1 MGAQQKQ
8 MTSAGG
14 FNLSQAAYLRCEFQL
29 VEIARVTIM
38 RAVNGSLP
46 RVHPILR
53 AAVSTLL
60 VATLLHATAAAAEE
74 KAEVLSVRKIWDAA
88 PHNAFTDLIRFHS
101 QWLCAF
107 REGQGHVS
115 ADGKVR
121 IISSKD
127 GTRWDTWSL
136 TEMSGVDLR
145 DPKICLTPAGELM
158 LTTAGA
164 RRDRKPVPHESY
176 SWLTRDGEKWEGPF
190 QIGDTNMWL
199 WRATWHA
206 GHAYSVG
213 YETLG
218 EKSVR
223 LYRSKNGRKFDVL
236 VPTLFEEGYP
246 NETGMVFVKD
256 GTALCLLRRD
266 GEQPSGKL
274 GRAKP
279 PYTDWSW
286 RDLGIKIG
294 GPQLIQI
301 PDGRLIAGVRLY
313 DGKVRT
319 AIAELNP
326 TTAKLTEL
334 ISLPSGGDNS
344 YPGLVWHE
352 STLFVSYYS
361 SHEGKTSIYLAR
373 VKL

>member
-1 MGAQQKQ
+1 MQ
-8 MTSAGG
+8 
-14 FNLSQAAYLRCEFQL
+14 FQL
-29 VEIARVTIM
+29 VQIAEATYDA
-38 RAVNGSLP
+38 AVNGSLP
-46 RVHPILR
+46 RAHPILR
-53 AAVSTLL
+53 AAVLTLIF
-60 VATLLHATAAAAEE
+60 AILLNAAPSAAEK

-88 PHNAFTDLIRFHS
+88 PHNAFTDLIRFQD

-107 REGQGHVS
+107 REGKGHVS
-115 ADGKVR
+115 ADGAIR

-127 GTRWDTWSL
+127 AARWQSWSF
-136 TEMSGVDLR
+136 TEMAGVDLR
-145 DPKICLTPAGELM
+145 DPKICLTPAGDLM

-176 SWLTRDGEKWEGPF
+176 SWLTRDGKKWAGPS

-199 WRATWHA
+199 WRVTWHA

-223 LYRSKNGRKFDVL
+223 LYRSKDGRKFDVL
-236 VPTLFEEGYP
+236 VSALFAEGYP
-246 NETGMVFVKD
+246 NETGMIFLKD

-266 GEQPSGKL
+266 GAHASGKL

-279 PYTDWSW
+279 PYTEWSW
-286 RDLGIKIG
+286 QDLGLKIG
-294 GPQLIQI
+294 GPQLIRI

-319 AIAELNP
+319 AIAELDP
-326 TTAKLTEL
+326 TAAKLTEL

-352 STLFVSYYS
+352 GTLFVSYYS
-361 SHEGKTSIYLAR
+361 SHEGKTAIYLAR